1 MENNYVNKRIAV
13 RTQTGVNVLNVD
25 NIVYCKGEGRYTSI
39 FLNNSKHIV
48 VSKLLKD
55 IEMVLPFDT
64 FYRIH
69 KSYLI
74 NLDYVK
80 ELNLLKEKTI
90 ILKDDTKL
98 KLAFRRQPMFYKKLL
113 NNVTVL

>member
-1 MENNYVNKRIAV
+1 VETNTNNQRIAV
-13 RTQTGVNVLNVD
+13 RTQTGINVLNI
-25 NIVYCKGEGRYTSI
+25 NTIIYCKGEGRYTFI
-39 FLNNSKHIV
+39 YLNNNKHIV

-55 IEMVLPFDT
+55 IELVLPLDI

-80 ELNLLKEKTI
+80 ELNRLKEKTI
-90 ILKDDTKL
+90 TLKDDTKL
-98 KLAFRRQPMFYKKLL
+98 KLSCRRQPMFYKKLL
-113 NNVTVL
+113 TKVTML